1 MECFPAEHKECYCFE
16 YKDDVKVTFADQST
30 ITSDTLKILV
40 FTEKTSKHDN
50 NLPKTIIPSVI
61 KKIDMN
67 GNIKV
72 KSLQDI
78 IQADHAEIVSE
89 KNICALRG
97 NVRVEHS
104 QQKQADMPV
113 VLTSSC
119 ATFNLETKEVLFTGE
134 EKNPVTTVIRLSS
147 HETSE
152 RKPSKK
158 VIHKYGK
165 NKNIS

>member
-1 MECFPAEHKECYCFE
+1 MFLGIIVSYNNSSLQEFSFYAKINRRMKGLFVNKKIITTLVMIVSYNFQVWGYSKSSLFSKITIVSKKMECFPAEHKECYCFE

-78 IQADHAEIVSE
+78 IQADHAEIV
-89 KNICALRG
+89 
-97 NVRVEHS
+97 
-104 QQKQADMPV
+104 
-113 VLTSSC
+113 
-119 ATFNLETKEVLFTGE
+119 
-134 EKNPVTTVIRLSS
+134 
-147 HETSE
+147 
-152 RKPSKK
+152 
-158 VIHKYGK
+158 
-165 NKNIS
+165 